1 MPYVIGDACIESC
14 AKSCVDVCPVDCIY
28 EGSIR
33 LWIHPEECVDC
44 GACEPECPV
53 SAIRYAE
60 KLHPPEELLEAQVFF
75 QSTLPN
81 RDSPLGSPGGASL
94 IGPLGTD
101 LPRLLALDRR
111 KAENGNTLT

>member
-1 MPYVIGDACIESC
+1 MPYVIGDPCVESC

-33 LWIHPEECVDC
+33 LWIHPEECIDC

-53 SAIRYAE
+53 VAILYAD
-60 KLHPPEELLEAQVFF
+60 KVHPTQDLLEAQVFF

-81 RDSPLGSPGGASL
+81 RDSPLGSPRGASL

-101 LPRLLALDRR
+101 LPRVLELGRR
-111 KAENGNTLT
+111 KAENGDRSQ